1 MNNNENL
8 DQIFNEIEQ
17 EESYFNVL
25 NEHVNFVNEAYFG
38 KTPQLLELENAIGE
52 LRESYS
58 FMRDY
63 TATPEIKRIED
74 AVIEQFNMEYF
85 SLNIIPQ
92 NIPNAFTYPIG
103 TRFDI
108 VKSDRLSDYVIA
120 DQKNGYK
127 FKKGNGFV
135 IITAI
140 YGGVLANPNFTNAEV
155 VAILLHEIGHNFADV
170 ISEDVKLANYEF
182 FEQYWILVILRAILS
197 KGATLIQDIIFG
209 VTNTNAYQKME
220 KKLERNGGR
229 IYGFLQG
236 VSGKINDFYFNTNL
250 FIDRL
255 LKGAFYSILGQKYIM
270 SKKKSTQGYNNNG
283 KSGIKSA
290 AGRQN
295 EVIADKF
302 AAIYGYGPEQVSALA
317 KLESTTYPADNIL
330 RALPFGEVLYKYNK
344 MASMDY
350 FKKDVHPNIIQRC
363 NSMIESL
370 EFELKKKNLDPKM
383 RKIIQQQLKEMQEV
397 KAEYMKI
404 LDNDNDVQIILK
416 TYAAVIDEKMPE
428 ATTKELEKE
437 INKQIDDLC
446 NKKYK

>member
-17 EESYFNVL
+17 EESYSNVL

-74 AVIEQFNMEYF
+74 AVIAQFNMEYF

-182 FEQYWILVILRAILS
+182 FEQYWLLVILRAIIS

-220 KKLERNGGR
+220 KKLEKNGGR

-236 VSGKINDFYFNTNL
+236 VSGKINDLYFNANL
-250 FIDRL
+250 
-255 LKGAFYSILGQKYIM
+255 
-270 SKKKSTQGYNNNG
+270 
-283 KSGIKSA
+283 
-290 AGRQN
+290 
-295 EVIADKF
+295 
-302 AAIYGYGPEQVSALA
+302 
-317 KLESTTYPADNIL
+317 
-330 RALPFGEVLYKYNK
+330 
-344 MASMDY
+344 
-350 FKKDVHPNIIQRC
+350 C
-363 NSMIESL
+363 
-370 EFELKKKNLDPKM
+370 
-383 RKIIQQQLKEMQEV
+383 
-397 KAEYMKI
+397 
-404 LDNDNDVQIILK
+404 
-416 TYAAVIDEKMPE
+416 
-428 ATTKELEKE
+428 
-437 INKQIDDLC
+437 INR
-446 NKKYK
+446 